1 MQDLNVSLLTKH
13 LLHHGTKAQS
23 QLRRYIVSGVA
34 RRWQLASHWH
44 LLQIA
49 SDVHLKGSK
58 EMEISGCE
66 IGGVGREIRN
76 FPAAAL

>member
-1 MQDLNVSLLTKH
+1 MQDLNVTLLTKH

-23 QLRRYIVSGVA
+23 QLTRYIVSGVA
-34 RRWQLASHWH
+34 RRWQVASHLC

-49 SDVHLKGSK
+49 SEVPLKGSK
-58 EMEISGCE
+58 EMENTGFE
-66 IGGVGREIRN
+66 MGGVGRELCN